1 MISTELNPV
10 QAEPL
15 SACEGIHHAFFTRHG
30 GVSSG
35 IFAGLNAGLGSN
47 DDKAAVEEN
56 RRQMAAHLGVETT
69 GITGPYQV
77 HSADVVRV
85 DANWPTQ
92 RPKADAVVTSIPGQ
106 AIGIVTADCG
116 PVLFADP
123 KAGVIGA
130 AHAGWQGAL
139 KGVLENTVA
148 AMEAEGAQRGDI
160 IAVLGPM
167 ISQDSYEVGPDF
179 PAPFLEQ
186 SPDNQRFFKPSQ
198 KPSHHMFDLAGY
210 IVTRLTQAG
219 VAASQTGHCTYRR
232 EEEFY
237 SYRRTTHRKEPDYGR
252 QLSAIVLKP

>member
-1 MISTELNPV
+1 
-10 QAEPL
+10 
-15 SACEGIHHAFFTRHG
+15 
-30 GVSSG
+30 
-35 IFAGLNAGLGSN
+35 
-47 DDKAAVEEN
+47 
-56 RRQMAAHLGVETT
+56 
-69 GITGPYQV
+69 
-77 HSADVVRV
+77 
-85 DANWPTQ
+85 
-92 RPKADAVVTSIPGQ
+92 
-106 AIGIVTADCG
+106 

-179 PAPFLEQ
+179 PTPFLEQ

-219 VAASQTGHCTYRR
+219 VAASQTGYCTYRR

-252 QLSAIVLKP
+252 QLSAIVLQP